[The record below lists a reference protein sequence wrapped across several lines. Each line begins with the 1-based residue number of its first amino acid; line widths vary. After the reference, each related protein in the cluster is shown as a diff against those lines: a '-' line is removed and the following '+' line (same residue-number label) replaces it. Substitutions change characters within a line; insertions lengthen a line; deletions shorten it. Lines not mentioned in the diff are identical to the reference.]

1 MDFREDVLG
10 IVFTVL
16 YEKTFSVNV
25 LKFTASELEHVAREF
40 DAITQKKKK
49 KKHLCKFKEPEE
61 NNGELEEV

>member
-1 MDFREDVLG
+1 MG
-10 IVFTVL
+10 IIFTVL

-49 KKHLCKFKEPEE
+49 KKICANLKNLRKIMES
-61 NNGELEEV
+61 